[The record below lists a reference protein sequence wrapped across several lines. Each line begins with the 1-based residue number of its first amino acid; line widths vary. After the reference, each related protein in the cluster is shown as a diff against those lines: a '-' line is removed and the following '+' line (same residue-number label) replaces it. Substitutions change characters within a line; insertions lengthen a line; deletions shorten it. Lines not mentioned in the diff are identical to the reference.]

1 MYSLGIILYEMS
13 HPPLSTLMERV
24 KILADVRK
32 KEIVFSEIFKSSKK
46 SKQVRKRRRG
56 RVGGMMDV
64 LNYYNISFRLMLL
77 VCY

>member
-13 HPPLSTLMERV
+13 HPPLSTVMERV

-46 SKQVRKRRRG
+46 SKQVRKRKRG
-56 RVGGMMDV
+56 RVGGKMDV
-64 LNYYNISFRLMLL
+64 LN
-77 VCY
+77 